1 MIGVSEFVVR
11 EYEKACQ
18 MPVHTH
24 LLKNAIDT
32 SKFNK
37 TISAEDRNNMRN
49 KLGLR
54 EDDFV
59 VLFVGRLIQV
69 KGILELMQAVLSI
82 KDRHTK
88 LLIIGG
94 ANSGKRTFSLY
105 ERKVKKLA
113 GQNRD
118 RILFT
123 GYVDNAQVPLYAA
136 AADVQCVPTLCEEAA
151 PLVVLEAMAEGLP
164 LIVTRS
170 GGIPEYVGGDA
181 ALFVERDGIVN
192 NLQKAILY
200 LKEHPALRKQMAQ
213 AAQTQSRQYD
223 ESAYYRNFVRI
234 IGNILKNN

>member
-1 MIGVSEFVVR
+1 M
-11 EYEKACQ
+11 EK
-18 MPVHTH
+18 
-24 LLKNAIDT
+24 
-32 SKFNK
+32 
-37 TISAEDRNNMRN
+37 
-49 KLGLR
+49 
-54 EDDFV
+54 
-59 VLFVGRLIQV
+59 LF
-69 KGILELMQAVLSI
+69 A
-82 KDRHTK
+82 H
-88 LLIIGG
+88 
-94 ANSGKRTFSLY
+94 
-105 ERKVKKLA
+105 
-113 GQNRD
+113 NRD

-123 GYVDNAQVPLYAA
+123 CYVDNAQVPLYAA
-136 AADVQCVPTLCEEAA
+136 AADVQCVPSLWEEAA
-151 PLVVLEAMAEGLP
+151 GLVVLEAMAEGLP